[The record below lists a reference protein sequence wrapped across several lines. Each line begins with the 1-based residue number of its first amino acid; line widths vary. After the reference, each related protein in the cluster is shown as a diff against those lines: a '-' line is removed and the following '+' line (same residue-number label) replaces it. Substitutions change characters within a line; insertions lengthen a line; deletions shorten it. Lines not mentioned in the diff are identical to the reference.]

1 MKIAINHGD
10 EYNSYRER
18 FMRMYA
24 PRDVKAKQKV
34 VLMLQVSVGPFFLV
48 WSFATTAIQECMR
61 IYRFLYPFAIDNNVI
76 DD

>member
-34 VLMLQVSVGPFFLV
+34 VLMLQVSVGLFFSCLV
-48 WSFATTAIQECMR
+48 VC
-61 IYRFLYPFAIDNNVI
+61 NNNHQANACVI